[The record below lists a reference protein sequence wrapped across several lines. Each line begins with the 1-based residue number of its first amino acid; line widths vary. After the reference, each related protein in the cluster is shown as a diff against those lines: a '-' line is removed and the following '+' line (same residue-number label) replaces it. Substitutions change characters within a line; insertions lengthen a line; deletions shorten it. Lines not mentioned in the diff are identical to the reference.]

1 MEYFNDI
8 RNQIVSWAISIKRSK
23 WLYVL
28 IGFPLLIS
36 FVWFFSPLFAWPTQM
51 RMSLYTVQRIYF
63 KEIIIIFF
71 AMSFFIQVILI
82 DSLIGWMCA
91 IKCFE
96 HRQITIELWITHTH
110 NPYTKDSKWT
120 VQHQLTYIELC
131 FNDIFP
137 LFHNIIL
144 FVLIFLGCWWNICL
158 FMNSGL
164 EYICTW
170 WSFVQFNWTTTSS
183 SNINVIIMD
192 FGETE
197 RWNSFN
203 YKPPK
208 KPHTTRK

>member
-110 NPYTKDSKWT
+110 NPYTKCCLWMNCSTSINIHWAVFQWYLST
-120 VQHQLTYIELC
+120 FSQHHFIRLDFSWLLMKY
-131 FNDIFP
+131 
-137 LFHNIIL
+137 L
-144 FVLIFLGCWWNICL
+144 FVY
-158 FMNSGL
+158 
-164 EYICTW
+164 E
-170 WSFVQFNWTTTSS
+170 
-183 SNINVIIMD
+183 
-192 FGETE
+192 
-197 RWNSFN
+197 
-203 YKPPK
+203 
-208 KPHTTRK
+208 